1 MSGQALALVLTA
13 ALLHAVWNLAAKR
26 IDGADGVTFVWLY
39 VVGSVAVWVPVAVVW
54 VIVRHETPT
63 WTWWYAAALTGA
75 FHTVYQLVLQTG
87 YERGDLNLVYPVAR
101 GTGPLLTF
109 VVAVSLLGERPA
121 PVSVAGVVAVL
132 VGVLVI
138 ASGPAS
144 GRHPRLSGILWGA
157 ATGAAIAAYTLWDD
171 HSVNALAVPPVPYFA
186 LGLLLQLPGLTL
198 IRRGRGS
205 VREVWRLTRGPV
217 VVVAVLSPLAYLL
230 VLRAM
235 QLAPVSLVAPARE
248 TSIVIGALFGWWV
261 LHEPH
266 PARRAIGAVVVLA
279 GIAAIVAG

>member
-1 MSGQALALVLTA
+1 MSGQALALVLA
-13 ALLHAVWNLAAKR
+13 AAVLHAVWNLAAKR
-26 IDGADGVTFVWLY
+26 INGADGVTFVWLY
-39 VVGSVAVWVPVAVVW
+39 VVGSVVVWLPVAVVW
-54 VIVRHETPT
+54 VLVRHETPHWSWVLAGLLT
-63 WTWWYAAALTGA
+63 AL

-109 VVAVSLLGERPA
+109 VVAVSVLGERPSA
-121 PVSVAGVVAVL
+121 VAGAGVLAVV
-132 VGVLVI
+132 VGVLII
-138 ASGPAS
+138 ASGPAT
-144 GRHPRLSGILWGA
+144 GRHPRLAGILWGA

-186 LGLLLQLPGLTL
+186 LGLLLQLPGLSL

-205 VREVWRLTRGPV
+205 IRETWRLTRGPV
-217 VVVAVLSPLAYLL
+217 VAVALLSPLAYLL

-248 TSIVIGALFGWWV
+248 TSIVVGALFGWWV

-266 PARRAIGAVVVLA
+266 PARRAVGAVVVLA